1 MSLSTW
7 FSISNLSVMPFWV
20 SLILAPRT
28 RWTDRLVRSPLIV
41 LPAAAIYAALVL
53 PALGL
58 VLPAVARPELSPLAG
73 LLGSPL
79 GAAAAWA
86 HFLAF
91 DLFVARWIYLD
102 ARERPWPTPLL
113 SGLLLVTLLLGPLGL
128 GAYLAARS
136 GVVAE
141 FLRGFRRG
149 FRLLLEGSRP
159 LAWAGLVSA
168 ALLAVNLVSMILD
181 PRQLTG
187 APLWLKPAKFAASIA
202 LALLTLAALLRHLG
216 PATLGMQRAIWT
228 LIVTAGLELLV
239 IDGQALRGVTS
250 HFNYSTRFD
259 GVAFQIMGLAITV
272 FTGAIAYLTVIAFRR
287 RPANRALGW
296 GIRLGF
302 VAMLF
307 GSVIAFLMP
316 RPTAAQLTTLRT
328 ERPTPIV
335 GAHAVGVPDGGPG
348 LPVTHWSTEGG
359 DLRVP
364 HFMGLHG
371 LQVLPIAGWWLG
383 RRRRRSGERRGLP
396 SVMAT
401 RLSVVAG
408 VGYLGLVAT
417 TLVQALRARPLLS
430 PDALTLTLGAGI
442 LLGCVVA
449 AAAAL
454 APLARAAVQ
463 ARRSATRSASP
474 FVNDFTSCSPSENS
488 WRPSPTRASMAAPS
502 ISPAYRPAAFARALA
517 KQTALAA
524 ADASRRS

>member
-1 MSLSTW
+1 MSLAAW
-7 FSISNLSVMPFWV
+7 FSISNLSVMPFWL

-41 LPAAAIYAALVL
+41 LPAVAIYAALVL

-58 VLPAVARPELSPLAG
+58 VLPAVARPELSTVSR
-73 LLGSPL
+73 LLGSPV
-79 GAAAAWA
+79 GATAAWA

-102 ARERPWPTPLL
+102 ARERPWPAPLL
-113 SGLLLVTLLLGPLGL
+113 SAVLLATLLLGPLGL

-136 GVVAE
+136 DVVAR
-141 FLRGFRRG
+141 LRRSFQG
-149 FRLLLEGSRP
+149 LVEGSP
-159 LAWAGLVSA
+159 ALAWAGLFSA
-168 ALLAVNLVSMILD
+168 ALLVVNLVAMVVD
-181 PRQLTG
+181 PRELTG
-187 APLWLKPAKFAASIA
+187 APLWLKPAKFAASVA

-216 PATLGMQRAIWT
+216 PATRGIRRATWI
-228 LIVTAGLELLV
+228 IVAMAGVELLV
-239 IDGQALRGVTS
+239 IDGQAWRGVTS

-272 FTGAIAYLTVIAFRR
+272 FTGAVAYLAVVAFRR
-287 RPANRALGW
+287 RLADRALQW

-307 GSVIAFLMP
+307 GSLTAFLMP
-316 RPTAAQLTTLRT
+316 RPTPAQLATLQA

-371 LQVLPIAGWWLG
+371 LQVLPLAGWWLG
-383 RRRRRSGERRGLP
+383 RRRRGAGQRGGLP
-396 SVMAT
+396 NVLAG
-401 RLSVVAG
+401 RLSVIAG
-408 VGYLGLVAT
+408 VGYVGLVAT
-417 TLVQALRARPLLS
+417 TLVQALRARPLLA
-430 PDALTLTLGAGI
+430 PDPLTLALGGGI
-442 LLGCVVA
+442 LLGCLVA
-449 AAAAL
+449 AAATL
-454 APLARAAVQ
+454 APFARAWLQ
-463 ARRSATRSASP
+463 ASRSATRSPSP
-474 FVNDFTSCSPSENS
+474 FVSDFTSCSESENS
-488 WRPSPTRASMAAPS
+488 WRPSPTSASMAARS
-502 ISPAYRPAAFARALA
+502 TSPAYRPAAFARALA